1 MAAID
6 PLHQFKI
13 VTVVPGPT
21 FHVGELAVDLSITN
35 VTLSMLI
42 AAGLVTLFFA
52 VLSIRPKV
60 VPGRLQVVGEGL
72 FGLID
77 DLAASMIGE
86 ESVKYFPF
94 IFTLF
99 SFILVMNM
107 LGLFIFFHTA
117 TSQLAVTAT
126 LAIMTILTV
135 IIVGFLRN
143 GLGFFKLFVPSG
155 VPLAMLPFLLVP
167 IEFISFMVRPL
178 TLAIRLFG
186 NMLGGH
192 IVMNMFA
199 SFVVGARR
207 PRRPGRP
214 GLSRPARGRR
224 HLRRHGRGPDR
235 ARIHRRLPAGLRLRG
250 AGLRLPQRR
259 REPARPLTADVNSI
273 TNHPRGAPPMDVHA
287 AKYIGAG
294 LAMIGLIGAGIGLG
308 ILFGNWFRPPC
319 ATRPPRRRAPD
330 AVPGLGPDRSHG
342 HLRLRDGPAH
352 PVHLSPRFHES
363 AVEGA
368 G

>member
-21 FHVGELAVDLSITN
+21 FHVGKLAVDMSITN

-77 DLAASMIGE
+77 DLAASIMGE
-86 ESVKYFPF
+86 ESVKFFPF
-94 IFTLF
+94 IFALF

-155 VPLAMLPFLLVP
+155 VPWPLLFLLVP
-167 IEFISFMVRPL
+167 IEFISFLMRPL
-178 TLAIRLFG
+178 TLALRLFG

-192 IVMNMFA
+192 IVMNIFA
-199 SFVVGARR
+199 SFVVSLG
-207 PRRPGRP
+207 
-214 GLSRPARGRR
+214 GLYLLG
-224 HLRRHGRGPDR
+224 
-235 ARIHRRLPAGLRLRG
+235 
-250 AGLRLPQRR
+250 
-259 REPARPLTADVNSI
+259 
-273 TNHPRGAPPMDVHA
+273 
-287 AKYIGAG
+287 
-294 LAMIGLIGAGIGLG
+294 GLG
-308 ILFGNWFRPPC
+308 WLGVPAAGMTFGVVVALTVLEFVVAFLQAFVFAALTCVYLN
-319 ATRPPRRRAPD
+319 D
-330 AVPGLGPDRSHG
+330 VVNLHSH
-342 HLRLRDGPAH
+342 
-352 PVHLSPRFHES
+352 
-363 AVEGA
+363 
-368 G
+368 